1 MRATAADAAVAWYV
15 CLSVCV
21 AYTHAL
27 YTTREPI
34 LSRLFLGVGLDATE
48 TLYPWRPTPYDG
60 RDASFCQ
67 ITLDAFFIL
76 SVLFAVLYG
85 YTVLLPWILHVDF
98 TRAVAAQPRST
109 IAATG
114 CTLVNC
120 SL

>member
-1 MRATAADAAVAWYV
+1 MM
-15 CLSVCV
+15 
-21 AYTHAL
+21 
-27 YTTREPI
+27 
-34 LSRLFLGVGLDATE
+34 GG
-48 TLYPWRPTPYDG
+48 
-60 RDASFCQ
+60 DASFCQ
-67 ITLDAFFIL
+67 ITLDACFIL

-114 CTLVNC
+114 CMLVNC